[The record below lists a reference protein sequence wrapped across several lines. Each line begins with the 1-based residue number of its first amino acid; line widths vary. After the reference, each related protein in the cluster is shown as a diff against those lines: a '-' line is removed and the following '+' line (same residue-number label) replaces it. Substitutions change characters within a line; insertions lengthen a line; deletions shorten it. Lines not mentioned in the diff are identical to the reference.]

1 MRRFARFAPFRP
13 PFGPAQRGL
22 NRLWGVS
29 TYELDWTGRADAE
42 AAAHTPPRAQVG
54 YVGVLGDTSAEAAP
68 TPAGTAASSG
78 PTPTLPS
85 TGSMVVEG
93 DNLDALKHLR
103 QTHKNRV
110 SVVYIDPPYNTGN
123 ALPYRDTFGVAGHAG
138 WMSMLLPR
146 LIVARELMREDGVI
160 FVSIDDRE
168 HAFLTLVGHQVFGEE
183 NFLGSFVHQRAR
195 GGGQARTWIRGHDY
209 IAVWAKDASRV
220 DGFWQEKRPPAKYET
235 IDGQRY
241 LVEDDVL
248 RTTFG
253 RYERGTERRL
263 MYEDIEAVRGPAKK
277 AQVDA
282 WLAAGTHIL
291 RPWGDGKHAVVR
303 ITPAEQAASKMYSI
317 VRALGHEGRNDLEA
331 LGLGGLFTY
340 PKPVSLMRT
349 LVRSRTFFD
358 PEAVVLDFFAGSGTT
373 AQAVM
378 ELNAEEGGRR
388 EFILAQKPEVLRP
401 SAGELDSQ
409 ATPGSITISELA
421 RRRVVAAAKAAGCD
435 PTTITDVRLD

>member
-1 MRRFARFAPFRP
+1 MCHFL
-13 PFGPAQRGL
+13 PALSAL

-29 TYELDWTGRADAE
+29 TYQLDWTGRADAE

-68 TPAGTAASSG
+68 TPGGTATPAQ
-78 PTPTLPS
+78 TRPTLPH
-85 TGSMVVEG
+85 TGSMVIEG

-103 QTHKNRV
+103 QTHKERI

-168 HAFLTLVGHQVFGEE
+168 HAFLTLLGHQVFGEE

-209 IAVWAKDASRV
+209 IAVWAKDASQV
-220 DGFWQEKRPPAKYET
+220 DGFWQEKRPPATYET
-235 IDGQRY
+235 IDGARY

-277 AQVDA
+277 AQVDE

-291 RPWGDGKHAVVR
+291 RPWGGGKHAVAR
-303 ITPAEQAASKMYSI
+303 ITPAEKAASKMYSI

-373 AQAVM
+373 GQAVM
-378 ELNAEEGGRR
+378 ELNAEDGGRR

-401 SAGELDSQ
+401 STGELDSKV
-409 ATPGSITISELA
+409 TPDSITISELA
-421 RRRVVAAAKAAGCD
+421 RRRVVAAANAVGCD
-435 PTTITDVRLD
+435 PATITDVRLT

>member
-1 MRRFARFAPFRP
+1 MSE
-13 PFGPAQRGL
+13 L

-42 AAAHTPPRAQVG
+42 AAAHTPPRAEVG

-68 TPAGTAASSG
+68 APTGTAAPSG
-78 PTPTLPS
+78 TSTEAAPTLTLPS
-85 TGSMVVEG
+85 TGSMVIEG
-93 DNLDALKHLR
+93 DNLDALKHLQ
-103 QTHKNRV
+103 QTHTERV

-138 WMSMLLPR
+138 WMSMMLPR
-146 LIVARELMREDGVI
+146 LIVARDLMRKDGVI

-209 IAVWAKDASRV
+209 IAVWAKNASLV

-235 IDGQRY
+235 IDGARY

-378 ELNAEEGGRR
+378 ELNAEDGGRR
-388 EFILAQKPEVLRP
+388 EFILVQKPEVLRP
-401 SAGELDSQ
+401 SAGELDSKS
-409 ATPGSITISELA
+409 TTSITISELA

-435 PTTITDVRLD
+435 PASLTDVRLD

>member
-1 MRRFARFAPFRP
+1 LRRIARFVPFRL
-13 PFGPAQRGL
+13 PFGPAQHEL
-22 NRLWGVS
+22 NRLWGVN
-29 TYELDWTGRADAE
+29 TYELDWTGRPDAE

-68 TPAGTAASSG
+68 TL
-78 PTPTLPS
+78 TLPS
-85 TGSMVVEG
+85 TGSTVIEG

-110 SVVYIDPPYNTGN
+110 AVVYIDPPYNTGN

-138 WMSMLLPR
+138 WMSMMLPR

-168 HAFLTLVGHQVFGEE
+168 HAFLTLLGHQVFGEE

-209 IAVWAKDASRV
+209 IAVWAKDASLV

-235 IDGQRY
+235 IDGARY

-378 ELNAEEGGRR
+378 ELNAEDGGRR
-388 EFILAQKPEVLRP
+388 EFILVQKPEVLRS
-401 SAGELDSQ
+401 SAGELDSKS
-409 ATPGSITISELA
+409 TTSITISELA

-435 PTTITDVRLD
+435 PASLTDVRLD